1 MVDKNFFHLFH
12 RPFSIVK
19 LALHAFLFFWGGA
32 CARLFIVHHQNI
44 CRSSSLR
51 VFASAY
57 ILTPPSTLCSWM
69 WWSVAVVFVD
79 VSFFLL
85 SVCVVV
91 VVLCCYSFNIH
102 TEQSLQLPIVTTS
115 LTFL

>member
-1 MVDKNFFHLFH
+1 MVDKNYFHLLH
-12 RPFSIVK
+12 RPFSLVK
-19 LALHAFLFFWGGA
+19 LTLHAFLFGGS
-32 CARLFIVHHQNI
+32 CARLLIVHHQNI

-57 ILTPPSTLCSWM
+57 ILSPLSPLYSLM

-85 SVCVVV
+85 FLCVVV
-91 VVLCCYSFNIH
+91 VVLCCYSFNIL